1 MRSVAVELLVVVLR
15 ESLLLYAPSS
25 WDKGER
31 KRRFLRQSKAIKAE
45 EKRERKRKRKKEK
58 ERNAHLPDFFKVG
71 AYVAHRRC
79 RHCCVTFAKG
89 VCEQQTCG
97 GQIEVEKEEQ
107 KERNSQKRE
116 RHVFVRTR
124 LLVTSLY
131 ARCSVYNVSL
141 SLTHSLTL

>member
-1 MRSVAVELLVVVLR
+1 MRSVAVELLIVVLR

-97 GQIEVEKEEQ
+97 G
-107 KERNSQKRE
+107 ERGTKGKKFKQKRE
-116 RHVFVRTR
+116 RHF
-124 LLVTSLY
+124 
-131 ARCSVYNVSL
+131 
-141 SLTHSLTL
+141 LTNAIISY

>member
-1 MRSVAVELLVVVLR
+1 M
-15 ESLLLYAPSS
+15 YN
-25 WDKGER
+25 KGER
-31 KRRFLRQSKAIKAE
+31 KEKIFASKAVKAE
-45 EKRERKRKRKKEK
+45 EKRERKRKREREREK
-58 ERNAHLPDFFKVG
+58 NAHLPDFFKVG

-141 SLTHSLTL
+141 SLTLSLTL

>member
-1 MRSVAVELLVVVLR
+1 VLR

-89 VCEQQTCG
+89 LCEQQTCD
-97 GQIEVEKEEQ
+97 VLREKEEQ
-107 KERNSQKRE
+107 KERNLSKNEKGTYSYKRD
-116 RHVFVRTR
+116 
-124 LLVTSLY
+124 Y
-131 ARCSVYNVSL
+131 
-141 SLTHSLTL
+141 

>member
-1 MRSVAVELLVVVLR
+1 LRSVAVELLVVVLR

-71 AYVAHRRC
+71 EYVAHRRC

-89 VCEQQTCG
+89 ACEQQTCG
-97 GQIEVEKEEQ
+97 GERGTKEIEAKTR
-107 KERNSQKRE
+107 KARI
-116 RHVFVRTR
+116 RTNAII
-124 LLVTSLY
+124 SY
-131 ARCSVYNVSL
+131 
-141 SLTHSLTL
+141 